1 MTKWLII
8 MVLYDKMAKDNGAI
22 WQNG

>member
-1 MTKWLII
+1 
-8 MVLYDKMAKDNGAI
+8 MAKDNGAI